1 MEQIELTELIGLTH
15 TAIGSH
21 RNYQGGYF
29 KTLISPEQSNGELA
43 LLDFVLPK
51 GAEPPPHLHTQEDE
65 TFYVLEGVLKITVG
79 NTTTWLD
86 AGEAMFAPRN
96 TPHHF
101 EIISDT
107 ARFINLITPGRLW
120 HYFMDFSNPCEG
132 EPAINTNAPA
142 PSPSQLEYMLHILTN
157 TYEIKFV

>member
-1 MEQIELTELIGLTH
+1 MEQIELTDVNINGFR
-15 TAIGSH
+15 S
-21 RNYQGGYF
+21 YQGGYF

-65 TFYVLEGVLKITVG
+65 TFYVLEGLLKITVG
-79 NTTTWLD
+79 NITTWIN
-86 AGEAMFAPRN
+86 AGEALFAPRN

-101 EIISDT
+101 KIISDT

-120 HYFMDFSNPCEG
+120 HYFIEFSKPCKG
-132 EPAINTNAPA
+132 EPLIST
-142 PSPSQLEYMLHILTN
+142 SQQVPSQHQMQYMLQVLTN
-157 TYEIKFV
+157 TYEIKFL